1 VQFTHCVE
9 NSKVSEQ
16 VTVDKKE
23 LYSLIKEAV
32 REVLQEEAFRFFVE
46 SLPAVSEE
54 EMEDIERRYG
64 KPSSIRDIAYSE
76 TLEVW
81 SGK

>member
-1 VQFTHCVE
+1 M
-9 NSKVSEQ
+9 EQ

-32 REVLQEEAFRFFVE
+32 REVLQEEAFRFFVG

-64 KPSSIRDIAYSE
+64 KPNSSRDIAYSE
-76 TLEVW
+76 TLEV
-81 SGK
+81 

>member
-1 VQFTHCVE
+1 M
-9 NSKVSEQ
+9 EQ
-16 VTVDKKE
+16 VKVDKKE

-46 SLPAVSEE
+46 SLPTVSEE

-64 KPSSIRDIAYSE
+64 KPGSIRDIASSE
-76 TLEVW
+76 TLEV
-81 SGK
+81 

>member
-1 VQFTHCVE
+1 M
-9 NSKVSEQ
+9 EQ

-32 REVLQEEAFRFFVE
+32 REVLQEEAFRFYVE
-46 SLPAVSEE
+46 SLPTVSEE

-64 KPSSIRDIAYSE
+64 KPSSIRGIASSE
-76 TLEVW
+76 TLEV
-81 SGK
+81 

>member
-1 VQFTHCVE
+1 M
-9 NSKVSEQ
+9 EQ

-46 SLPAVSEE
+46 SLPTVSEE

-64 KPSSIRDIAYSE
+64 KPSSIRDIASSE
-76 TLEVW
+76 TLKV
-81 SGK
+81 

>member
-1 VQFTHCVE
+1 M
-9 NSKVSEQ
+9 EQ

-46 SLPAVSEE
+46 SLPTVSEE

-64 KPSSIRDIAYSE
+64 KPGSIRDIASSE
-76 TLEVW
+76 TLEV
-81 SGK
+81 

>member
-1 VQFTHCVE
+1 M
-9 NSKVSEQ
+9 EQ

-46 SLPAVSEE
+46 SLPTVSEE

-64 KPSSIRDIAYSE
+64 KPGSMRDIASSE
-76 TLEVW
+76 TLEV
-81 SGK
+81 

>member
-1 VQFTHCVE
+1 M
-9 NSKVSEQ
+9 EQ

-46 SLPAVSEE
+46 SLPAISEE

-76 TLEVW
+76 TLEV
-81 SGK
+81 

>member
-1 VQFTHCVE
+1 M
-9 NSKVSEQ
+9 EQ

-46 SLPAVSEE
+46 SLPTVSEE

-64 KPSSIRDIAYSE
+64 KPGSSRDIAYSE
-76 TLEVW
+76 TLEV
-81 SGK
+81 

>member
-1 VQFTHCVE
+1 M
-9 NSKVSEQ
+9 EQ

-46 SLPAVSEE
+46 SLPTVSEE

-64 KPSSIRDIAYSE
+64 KPSSIRDIASSE
-76 TLEVW
+76 TLEV
-81 SGK
+81 